1 MLRDISEQ
9 DWNLLLAVTYM
20 CRVKS
25 VRFGPVCR
33 ERREGKQEGFDFVL
47 ITFYSARVNYVYFW
61 SFLTFVE
68 LPELSG

>member
-1 MLRDISEQ
+1 MLRDMMEQ
-9 DWNLLLAVTYM
+9 DWNLLLAV
-20 CRVKS
+20 S
-25 VRFGPVCR
+25 VRFGR

-47 ITFYSARVNYVYFW
+47 ITFYSARVNYVYFC